1 MREADDEA
9 QILLLTG
16 ILLALAFI
24 LFSVQLALVA
34 NIGQQA
40 GRESRNPVL
49 DDYLQIR
56 RSLDATLRDEMRD
69 ATGVLVCPEDQ
80 PGFEGKVRAFMAML
94 TQHEQNRGHAFSGE
108 LLGADWSDPSQAT
121 IDVRLYVTD
130 GTTTIQD
137 TPRFT
142 IAYDAPC

>member
-1 MREADDEA
+1 MSDRDERA

-49 DDYLQIR
+49 DDYLQMR
-56 RSLDATLRDEMRD
+56 RSLDATLRDEMRNE
-69 ATGVLVCPEDQ
+69 TGVLVCPADQ
-80 PGFEGKVRAFMAML
+80 PGFEGRVRAFMAML
-94 TQHEQNRGHAFSGE
+94 TQHEQNRGHAFTGQ
-108 LLGADWSDPSQAT
+108 LLAANWADPAQAQ
-121 IDVRLYVTD
+121 IDVRLYLTD
-130 GTTTIQD
+130 GMTTIQD
-137 TPRFT
+137 TPRYT
-142 IAYDAPC
+142 IVYEAGC

>member
-1 MREADDEA
+1 MRKADDDA

-56 RSLDATLRDEMRD
+56 RGLDATLRDEMHNE
-69 ATGVLVCPEDQ
+69 TGVLVCPEDQ

-94 TQHEQNRGHAFSGE
+94 TQHEQNRGHAFAGE
-108 LLGADWSDPSQAT
+108 LLAADWSEPSQAT
-121 IDVRLYVTD
+121 IDLRLYLTD
-130 GTTTIQD
+130 GETTIQD

-142 IAYDAPC
+142 VVYDVPC

>member
-1 MREADDEA
+1 MREADDDG

-56 RSLDATLRDEMRD
+56 RGLDATLRDEMRNE
-69 ATGVLVCPEDQ
+69 TGVLVCPKDQ
-80 PGFEGKVRAFMAML
+80 PGFEGKVRAFMAVL
-94 TQHEQNRGHAFSGE
+94 TQHEQNRGHAFTGE
-108 LLGADWSDPSQAT
+108 LIAADWSDSAQAT
-121 IDVRLYVTD
+121 IDVRLYLTD
-130 GTTTIQD
+130 GVTTIQD

-142 IAYDAPC
+142 VAYDVPC

>member
-1 MREADDEA
+1 MSDRDDDA

-16 ILLALAFI
+16 ILLAFAFI

-56 RSLDATLRDEMRD
+56 RSLDATFRDELRNAAGD
-69 ATGVLVCPEDQ
+69 IACPADQ
-80 PGFEGKVRAFMAML
+80 PGFEGKVRAFLAMVA
-94 TQHEQNRGHAFSGE
+94 QHEQNRGHAFSGS
-108 LLGADWSDPSQAT
+108 LDAADWSDASRVNL
-121 IDVRLYVTD
+121 DVALYVTD
-130 GTTTIQD
+130 GSTKIQD
-137 TPRFT
+137 TARFT
-142 IAYDAPC
+142 IVYDAC